1 MSFAIQGTTDLG
13 AEPLGESLGGQ
24 ALDVLLAL
32 LDDDEREDGNVVADD
47 ATADRLALALTG
59 TAGAVARV
67 AVREQQAHTVGEED
81 TLLHGETLLVVAA
94 GDAEDVALPLVTD
107 AAGRKVCARSA
118 GRPRA
123 VAGWPAEPAGVDARV
138 GRDLLRH
145 ALVVEDAE
153 AALLI

>member
-1 MSFAIQGTTDLG
+1 MLEAGESQGTDLG

-32 LDDDEREDGNVVADD
+32 LDDDEREDGDVVSDD

-81 TLLHGETLLVVAA
+81 TLLHGEALLVVAA

-107 AAGRKVCARSA
+107 AGWEQEEICWLSAQQAGARAS
-118 GRPRA
+118 R
-123 VAGWPAEPAGVDARV
+123 ARV
-138 GRDLLRH
+138 GQEGTHESAGTSCDMRLS
-145 ALVVEDAE
+145 
-153 AALLI
+153 